1 MSNSTIKNAV
11 AAVIAL
17 SISATSTSAI
27 ANARQQNKS
36 SMPETMSN
44 IDGMEKCY
52 GIAKAGTNDCSTAS
66 HGCAGESKVNN
77 EKEAWIFVP
86 TGTCNKIVGG
96 NTTG

>member
-36 SMPETMSN
+36 RH
-44 IDGMEKCY
+44 
-52 GIAKAGTNDCSTAS
+52 AGN
-66 HGCAGESKVNN
+66 HEQH
-77 EKEAWIFVP
+77 
-86 TGTCNKIVGG
+86 
-96 NTTG
+96 